1 MSEELI
7 SPVVNS
13 DRSVTFKFKSEHAKS
28 VEAADEFRFEGRNF
42 GPRMFAPSAPMK
54 KTSDSIWIYKTKPL
68 LPRIY
73 RYFFIVDGIPTKE
86 R

>member
-1 MSEELI
+1 MIDHTIVHFEI
-7 SPVVNS
+7 PAN
-13 DRSVTFKFKSEHAKS
+13 DAGEHAKS